1 MAQGPFKMKGPGVKA
16 ADKISRKPATA
27 VSKTTKAFSNVAKQF
42 SKVAGSKMS
51 QAAKTTLVNNA
62 VSGAKQIGNKV
73 GTFNGRDVK
82 FIKRVPGKFARSASK
97 TAMFRGIGKAFPAIG
112 VGLLLKDMYTAG
124 QKHSGGKAVKGQKTN
139 VMGFGKKSIFKK

>member
-1 MAQGPFKMKGPGVKA
+1 MKGPGVKA
-16 ADKISRKPATA
+16 ADKISRKPASA
-27 VSKTTKAFSNVAKQF
+27 GRRAKAGFSNVAKQF

-97 TAMFRGIGKAFPAIG
+97 TAMFRGVGKAVPAIG
-112 VGLLLKDMYTAG
+112 MGLLLKDMYTAG
-124 QKHSGGKAVKGQKTN
+124 QKGSGGKVKKGQKTN

>member
-1 MAQGPFKMKGPGVKA
+1 MKGPGVKA
-16 ADKISRKPATA
+16 ADKISRKPASAGRTA
-27 VSKTTKAFSNVAKQF
+27 KSAASNVAKGF
-42 SKVAGSKMS
+42 SSKAKSAIS
-51 QAAKTTLVNNA
+51 QLTKSAKNTFVNNA

-97 TAMFRGIGKAFPAIG
+97 TAMFRGIGKAVPAIG
-112 VGLLLKDMYTAG
+112 MGLLLKDMYTAG
-124 QKHSGGKAVKGQKTN
+124 QKGSGGKVKKGQKTN